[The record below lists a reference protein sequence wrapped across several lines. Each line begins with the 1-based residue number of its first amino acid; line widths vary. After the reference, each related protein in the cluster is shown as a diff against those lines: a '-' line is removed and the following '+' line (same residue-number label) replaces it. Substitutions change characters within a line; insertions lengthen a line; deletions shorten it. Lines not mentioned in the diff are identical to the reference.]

1 MTMSAPDDDA
11 DLRLTALPDPGVS
24 AAGVMYDA
32 GVSHLVILKR
42 LQDPEMMRLLG
53 EPRAFTEAEAIAA
66 YGAVAVEP
74 LPD

>member
-1 MTMSAPDDDA
+1 MTTAPRPDDTD
-11 DLRLTALPDPGVS
+11 RLTALPDPGVS

-32 GVSHLVILKR
+32 GVSHPVILVR

-53 EPRAFTEAEAIAA
+53 EPRAFTEAEAEAA